1 MDQERLILSHVLY
14 NNHLSPLVASKIGID
29 SSELKIIFA
38 GKELQD
44 TVTIK
49 VPYHHCL
56 SINHSSYSPLSSRN
70 VT

>member
-1 MDQERLILSHVLY
+1 M
-14 NNHLSPLVASKIGID
+14 ASKIGID

-49 VPYHHCL
+49 VPIIPFFHKPLFILTPIFQECDLGQKSVLHAVKTRRRYHL
-56 SINHSSYSPLSSRN
+56 I
-70 VT
+70 